1 MFNINILI
9 HSKHHLMSL
18 SQTFSGSFSYEEGT
32 TVMFLETRVWAR
44 HTDQNDIHMESGF
57 L

>member
-32 TVMFLETRVWAR
+32 TVTFLETRVWAR